1 MKIIVLGA
9 AAGGGLPQWNC
20 GCGNCEAAR
29 HNRIRPQT
37 QSSIAVSGDGVN
49 WAILNASPDIRDQVQ
64 RTPAL
69 HPQDLRGT
77 PIASV
82 LVTNGDIDHL
92 VGLLTLRESQ
102 PFDLFVTDTVARI
115 IAANPIFGV
124 LRPNVRQRVILP
136 EQAFELVP
144 GVTAR
149 LFATPG
155 KVPLYMERADEARE
169 TNDETCVG
177 VELSSPTARACY
189 VPACRDLNAR
199 LGARL
204 DGASLIL
211 FDGTVYRDDE
221 LQRLGVSPK
230 SGLRMGHVPIAGA
243 SGSLQRLAG
252 LDATRKVYI
261 HINNTNPIWQRGP
274 ERTEVLNAGC
284 EIASDGMEIEI
295 GS

>member
-1 MKIIVLGA
+1 M
-9 AAGGGLPQWNC
+9 
-20 GCGNCEAAR
+20 
-29 HNRIRPQT
+29 
-37 QSSIAVSGDGVN
+37 
-49 WAILNASPDIRDQVQ
+49 
-64 RTPAL
+64 
-69 HPQDLRGT
+69 
-77 PIASV
+77 
-82 LVTNGDIDHL
+82 
-92 VGLLTLRESQ
+92 
-102 PFDLFVTDTVARI
+102 ARI

-155 KVPLYMERADEARE
+155 KVPLYMERADETRE

-204 DGASLIL
+204 DGAGLIL

-243 SGSLQRLAG
+243 AGSLQRLAG